1 MIASSRSSIS
11 ILSRNIVKCN
21 KNINNVRL
29 FTNSIIRNGGGG
41 GHGHDDHG
49 HDDHHHGPMMPPFAR
64 LEPPKGKLT
73 EEIELV
79 WDDTVAP
86 ETCID
91 FDAPHV
97 DTNEMFGMMLAG
109 FGFFGTLYLLVSLSD
124 PEGSNPVAPRATVIP
139 HNLMRGALGITV
151 GDGEEEEE
159 EEEEEEDDE

>member
-1 MIASSRSSIS
+1 MLQSCRTSI
-11 ILSRNIVKCN
+11 NIISKRLIQCN
-21 KNINNVRL
+21 KNNTNNIRL
-29 FTNSIIRNGGGG
+29 FTNSIIRNGGGH

-49 HDDHHHGPMMPPFAR
+49 DDHHHGPMMPPFAR
-64 LEPPKGKLT
+64 LEPPKGKLI
-73 EEIELV
+73 EEVELV

-97 DTNEMFGMMLAG
+97 ESNEMFGMMLAG

-151 GDGEEEEE
+151 DGEEEEE
-159 EEEEEEDDE
+159 EEDE

>member
-1 MIASSRSSIS
+1 MMLASSRSSIGIIS
-11 ILSRNIVKCN
+11 KRFIQC

-29 FTNSIIRNGGGG
+29 FTNSIIRNGGH

-49 HDDHHHGPMMPPFAR
+49 HDDHHHHGPMMPPFAR

-73 EEIELV
+73 EEVELV

-97 DTNEMFGMMLAG
+97 ESNEMFGMMLAG

-151 GDGEEEEE
+151 DGEEEEE
-159 EEEEEEDDE
+159 EEEEDE

>member
-1 MIASSRSSIS
+1 MLQNCRSSV
-11 ILSRNIVKCN
+11 NIFSKRLVKSN
-21 KNINNVRL
+21 KNNTSNIRL
-29 FTNSIIRNGGGG
+29 FTNSIIRNGG
-41 GHGHDDHG
+41 HGHDDHG
-49 HDDHHHGPMMPPFAR
+49 HDDDHHHHGPMMPPFAR

-97 DTNEMFGMMLAG
+97 ESNEMFGMMVAA

-124 PEGSNPVAPRATVIP
+124 PEGSNPVAKRATVIP
-139 HNLMRGALGITV
+139 HNMMRGALGITS
-151 GDGEEEEE
+151 GDEEE
-159 EEEEEEDDE
+159 EEEEEEDDDE